1 MRKPDTRDIDIHQ
14 DNLEQQRQ
22 AIIQEVSQL
31 SVNSVELEQWIWI
44 KDNFKEIQ
52 ALRKLLRNG

>member
-31 SVNSVELEQWIWI
+31 SVNSTELEQWIWLRN
-44 KDNFKEIQ
+44 NFKEIQ
-52 ALRKLLRNG
+52 ALRKLLRNS